1 MRIDLRSA
9 APDVYRA
16 LGSLE
21 KYIRAS
27 GLPDATIDL
36 MYLRISQLNGCA
48 YCVDLHSADLKKLG
62 EDDRRIW
69 GVAAWRESPLYT
81 PAERAALALA
91 EEGTLLP
98 GREGVSDAVWA
109 EAAAHYSEELLAALI
124 ATTAQMN
131 AMNRLGVIN
140 RLSPRA

>member
-1 MRIDLRSA
+1 MRIDLRST
-9 APDVYRA
+9 APDIYRA
-16 LGSLE
+16 FGSLE
-21 KYIRAS
+21 KYIRSS
-27 GLPDATIDL
+27 GLPAATVDL
-36 MYLRISQLNGCA
+36 LYLRISQLNGCA

-98 GREGVSDAVWA
+98 GRDGVSDPVWA
-109 EAAAHYSEELLAALI
+109 EAAAHYPPELLAALV
-124 ATTAQMN
+124 ATIAQMN

-140 RLSPRA
+140 RLSPQP